1 MKKIILFT
9 TLLILNQAVFA
20 ENTPQN
26 SNPNRHTSKQQQLK
40 DIQWLRHPQVRITQ
54 DDLENQNRY
63 INLRLSVDGS
73 GKITNISI
81 LTSTQLPALERKV
94 IRATQKALFKAT
106 GYPFVVDQDF
116 KLDLA
121 SDDNSQES
129 SEEDL

>member
-26 SNPNRHTSKQQQLK
+26 SNQNRHISKQQQLK
-40 DIQWLRHPQVRITQ
+40 DIQWVIPPKVKVTKN
-54 DDLENQNRY
+54 DLDNQNRY
-63 INLRLSVDGS
+63 INLRLSADAS
-73 GKITNISI
+73 GRITSI
-81 LTSTQLPALERKV
+81 RIITSTQLPNLDRKV
-94 IRATQKALFKAT
+94 VQAIRNTRFKAT

-121 SDDNSQES
+121 SEYEFQENGS
-129 SEEDL
+129 MVQ

>member
-40 DIQWLRHPQVRITQ
+40 DIQWLRYPQVRISQ
-54 DDLENQNRY
+54 DDLKNQNRY

-73 GKITNISI
+73 GKIT
-81 LTSTQLPALERKV
+81 STQLPALDRRV